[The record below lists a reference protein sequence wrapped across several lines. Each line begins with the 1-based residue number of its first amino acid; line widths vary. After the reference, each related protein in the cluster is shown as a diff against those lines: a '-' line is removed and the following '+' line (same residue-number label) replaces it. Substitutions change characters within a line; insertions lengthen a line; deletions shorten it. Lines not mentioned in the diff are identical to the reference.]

1 MSDVTTLEALLEGQ
15 DPGVR
20 RLLTTA
26 GALTHRIR
34 AEIPKALGTTQG
46 VNVYGER
53 QLAIDVWANDLFCR
67 TLADTGLVRFIGS
80 EELESPIVTDKGDY
94 SVVLDPIDGSSNVES
109 NNPLATI
116 LGVYHDTPLPARGRD
131 LLASAYVL
139 YGPYLEMVLALP
151 EGVYDLAS
159 RGGTEGSGGF
169 IVMGE
174 RLRLPSPPT
183 VYGVGG
189 LRPRWTPRVRAF
201 VEGLERKGLKLRY
214 GGAFAA
220 DFNQVLKK
228 GGFFAYPELTDAPE
242 GKYRLQYESNPLA
255 FITEKAGGRGTTG
268 HGRILDVQP
277 TTHAQRVPTYV
288 GDAALVEELE
298 ASFRS
303 TAPGGPEAPG
313 KA

>member
-1 MSDVTTLEALLEGQ
+1 MSDVTTLEALLESE

-20 RLLTTA
+20 HLLTTV
-26 GALTHRIR
+26 GVLTHRIR
-34 AEIPKALGTTQG
+34 AQIPKALGTTQG

-53 QLAIDVWANDLFCR
+53 QLAIDVWANELFCQ
-67 TLADTGLVRFIGS
+67 TLADTGLVRYIGS
-80 EELESPIVTDKGDY
+80 EELEAPIVTDKGDY
-94 SVVLDPIDGSSNVES
+94 SVVLDPIDGSSNVGS

-116 LGVYHDTPLPARGRD
+116 VGVYHDTPLPARGRD
-131 LLASAYVL
+131 LVAAAYVL

-151 EGVYDLAS
+151 DGVYDLAS
-159 RGGTEGSGGF
+159 RGGAEGSGGF

-189 LRPRWTPRVRAF
+189 LRPKWTPRVRAF
-201 VEGLERKGLKLRY
+201 VEELERKGLKLRY

-242 GKYRLQYESNPLA
+242 GKYRLQFESNPLS
-255 FITEKAGGRGTTG
+255 FIT
-268 HGRILDVQP
+268 D
-277 TTHAQRVPTYV
+277 
-288 GDAALVEELE
+288 
-298 ASFRS
+298 
-303 TAPGGPEAPG
+303 
-313 KA
+313 